1 MKYLVT
7 ILPWLL
13 VAAGAVIVVLC
24 AQRLLHRH
32 QLQSDGRQTSALVM
46 WATTTGARS
55 NQIQVIF
62 RDASGKEWTKDF
74 AVFSSQYKAG
84 QTVDVVYLP
93 VNPQV
98 AILGPVEAGV
108 TTRQEAVG
116 AATGSLSLL
125 TGAGWLLSTRLRRR
139 LDGR

>member
-1 MKYLVT
+1 MKYLVSVF
-7 ILPWLL
+7 PWLL

-74 AVFSSQYKAG
+74 VVFSSQYKAG
-84 QTVDVVYLP
+84 QSVDVVYLP
-93 VNPQV
+93 VNPRV
-98 AILGPVEAGV
+98 AILGPAEAAV
-108 TTRQEAVG
+108 TTRQESVG
-116 AATGSLSLL
+116 AAAGSLALL
-125 TGAGWLLSTRLRRR
+125 MGAGWLLSTRLRRR
-139 LDGR
+139 LNGR